1 MELDDFRNY
10 INRQLKNANSEL
22 NYCIRGLHGDLECND
37 DNPDTSFEE
46 WSDSIDYA
54 ERDIDELENAKK
66 ILDRFEKSL
75 EVEE

>member
-10 INRQLKNANSEL
+10 INRMLKNANDERD
-22 NYCIRGLHGDLECND
+22 YCIRGLQGDEECND
-37 DNPDTSFEE
+37 DNPDTTYEE

-54 ERDIDELENAKK
+54 ERDIDELDNAKK